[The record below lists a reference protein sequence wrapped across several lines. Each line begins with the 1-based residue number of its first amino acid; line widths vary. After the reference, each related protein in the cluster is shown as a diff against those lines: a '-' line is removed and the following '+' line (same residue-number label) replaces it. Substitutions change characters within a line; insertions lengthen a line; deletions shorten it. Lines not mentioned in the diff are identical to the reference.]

1 MKSYMNCLVAILLTF
16 YGVDGAENDTEVSEA
31 RGHGKYA
38 LLSHFAYTVVTKL
51 VILKI
56 VYGFILA
63 ALLFKAWKFVLWFI
77 HYLKETKR
85 EPHIEIEHDYG
96 HDFGHHDYG
105 HHDFGHHDYG
115 HHVFGLHDYGHHDFG
130 LHDYGHDIGPHGYGH
145 HVFKHHDYEHE
156 PYQGQGYSS
165 YGKEEYY
172 PQKKKGMYDADGSY
186 SVKGTS

>member
-1 MKSYMNCLVAILLTF
+1 MLGSMKSYMNCLVVILLTF
-16 YGVDGAENDTEVSEA
+16 YGVDGAENGTEVSEA
-31 RGHGKYA
+31 RGPVKYA

-51 VILKI
+51 VVLKI

-105 HHDFGHHDYG
+105 HHDFAH
-115 HHVFGLHDYGHHDFG
+115 HDYGHHDFG
-130 LHDYGHDIGPHGYGH
+130 HHDYGHDFGHHSYGH
-145 HVFKHHDYEHE
+145 HDFKHHDYEHE
-156 PYQGQGYSS
+156 PYQGHTS
-165 YGKEEYY
+165 YGKDDYY
-172 PQKKKGMYDADGSY
+172 QQKKKGIYDSDGSY
-186 SVKGTS
+186 SVKGAS